1 MGYTQDG
8 SPKNIQIWE
17 FGKLGSTA
25 LGEVIITV
33 SKDFKANQLV
43 FPFTEYQKKKHPK
56 KKFTVVSDYMKE
68 KQDEDKIIAQLEM
81 LTQNTRETCALIHL
95 IHNDDGQLSTVSE
108 EDVTGDKM
116 VNMLVEKQSSDKS
129 ISNLK
134 EPEGENKVSTQ
145 SYQLGILNVERQ
157 PNYK

>member
-1 MGYTQDG
+1 M
-8 SPKNIQIWE
+8 
-17 FGKLGSTA
+17 
-25 LGEVIITV
+25 
-33 SKDFKANQLV
+33 
-43 FPFTEYQKKKHPK
+43 
-56 KKFTVVSDYMKE
+56 VSDYMKE